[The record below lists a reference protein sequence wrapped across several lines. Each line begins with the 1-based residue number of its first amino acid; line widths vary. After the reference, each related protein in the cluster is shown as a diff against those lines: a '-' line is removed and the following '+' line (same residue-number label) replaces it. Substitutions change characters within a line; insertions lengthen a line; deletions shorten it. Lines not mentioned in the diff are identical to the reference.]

1 MQFSIPLSLPQLL
14 TPAVCSGAML
24 VGFLLFIYFYVKTGD
39 GLHLTMM
46 FLGLFGFVFV
56 ASETMILSI
65 GGWLHNHDLAVQFH
79 RSEQLAGTFFL
90 FGLPFFLYHILELTP
105 SWKGVN
111 RIITW
116 VGLGIALIITL
127 AAFIHPDLFISMTK
141 MRPTAMEKAGDY
153 GRGVEGP
160 FYMLRDAVLGLMIV
174 YGIVIF
180 IIDMIMHKSIRYL
193 VFPFIGLLLAIQ
205 GAAVDII
212 HVHTGIH
219 FDPFPGSNHS
229 RFAVGITLM
238 ILFSMGSVIRQFID
252 AAREVERARRRA
264 LKESERSNRQNDFIK
279 NVLQSSTDKLVSST
293 EEINR
298 SIVEFTEN
306 TQNQAAAT
314 EEVTA
319 SIEEIT
325 AGIYSIQQ
333 NAGEQNQEVDKLA
346 DSVEGLAAII
356 DSMEQV
362 VGDARKMAV
371 QVAGNARSGEERLS
385 IMTDS
390 MTKIDES
397 SNQMTGI
404 LKMINDISDQI
415 NLLALNASI
424 EAARA
429 GESGRGFAVVAD
441 EVSKL
446 ADQTASSLKEINT
459 LIHTSED
466 EIRNGTENVS
476 NAVEKIHAIIADID
490 GLSEMISRIAGYM
503 EEQLTTSHGVSDSS
517 HTVRDRSHEMLT
529 TVREHKN
536 TFVEISRTV
545 DSINELAQRNSARIQ
560 EITDY
565 SKELVSMMEKMRDSI
580 AGFEDGSDE
589 VTVETA
595 PLHEKN

>member
-1 MQFSIPLSLPQLL
+1 
-14 TPAVCSGAML
+14 
-24 VGFLLFIYFYVKTGD
+24 
-39 GLHLTMM
+39 
-46 FLGLFGFVFV
+46 
-56 ASETMILSI
+56 
-65 GGWLHNHDLAVQFH
+65 
-79 RSEQLAGTFFL
+79 
-90 FGLPFFLYHILELTP
+90 
-105 SWKGVN
+105 
-111 RIITW
+111 
-116 VGLGIALIITL
+116 
-127 AAFIHPDLFISMTK
+127 
-141 MRPTAMEKAGDY
+141 
-153 GRGVEGP
+153 
-160 FYMLRDAVLGLMIV
+160 
-174 YGIVIF
+174 
-180 IIDMIMHKSIRYL
+180 
-193 VFPFIGLLLAIQ
+193 
-205 GAAVDII
+205 
-212 HVHTGIH
+212 
-219 FDPFPGSNHS
+219 
-229 RFAVGITLM
+229 
-238 ILFSMGSVIRQFID
+238 
-252 AAREVERARRRA
+252 
-264 LKESERSNRQNDFIK
+264 
-279 NVLQSSTDKLVSST
+279 
-293 EEINR
+293 
-298 SIVEFTEN
+298 
-306 TQNQAAAT
+306 
-314 EEVTA
+314 
-319 SIEEIT
+319 
-325 AGIYSIQQ
+325 
-333 NAGEQNQEVDKLA
+333 
-346 DSVEGLAAII
+346 
-356 DSMEQV
+356 
-362 VGDARKMAV
+362 
-371 QVAGNARSGEERLS
+371 
-385 IMTDS
+385 
-390 MTKIDES
+390 
-397 SNQMTGI
+397 MTGI